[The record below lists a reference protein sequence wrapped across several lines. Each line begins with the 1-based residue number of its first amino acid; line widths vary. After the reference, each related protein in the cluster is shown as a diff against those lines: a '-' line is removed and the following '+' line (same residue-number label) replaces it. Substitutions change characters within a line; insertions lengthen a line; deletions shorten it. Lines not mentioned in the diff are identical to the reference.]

1 MRLDR
6 TILAVLV
13 CAAALHAGEARVWA
27 QAKVLKIGVI
37 YDYTGPLAA
46 GGSELNAWGTKLA
59 IDMIN
64 ERGGV
69 EGYKIAPTYADAQSK
84 VDVAINEAER
94 MLDQIGV
101 DMLMG
106 LFSSAQCVPL
116 AAKVDT
122 QKKFF
127 WINTC
132 ISPAVLKDRHLKYVF
147 RPQIHGGQFGE
158 LSPEMLSH
166 FSKSKLGIE
175 PKDLKIAIIHEDG
188 PFGVGVAEGNERAAK
203 KYGMQVVHKEGYSA
217 TTPDLSSLVTK
228 LKRAN
233 PDIVLHTAYNPD
245 ITLFLRQ
252 AREQGFRF
260 KALFGHGAG
269 YGEADRMVAT
279 FGTDINYF
287 MDSDAVSSALLN
299 PDKLRPDI
307 AKLVKD
313 VEAVYLKA
321 FPKATELPVHVSV
334 GFNSTWIFLTDV
346 LPRAIKKHGGIS
358 AEALRQAALETD
370 IPDGS
375 TFAGYGVKFHPPEHE
390 MAGQNMRS
398 TPVVW
403 QYVDG
408 KSKVVFPIA
417 IASQEPVL
425 PLPASSPYGS
435 R

>member
-1 MRLDR
+1 MKLIRPFLAGL
-6 TILAVLV
+6 ILT
-13 CAAALHAGEARVWA
+13 ALLNASPVTA
-27 QAKVLKIGVI
+27 QDKVLKIGVI

-64 ERGGV
+64 ARGGV
-69 EGYKIAPTYADAQSK
+69 EGYKIVPTYADAQSK
-84 VDVAINEAER
+84 VEVAINEAER
-94 MLDQIGV
+94 MLDQVGV

-106 LFSSAQCVPL
+106 LFASAQCVPL
-116 AAKVDT
+116 ATKVDT

-158 LSPEMLSH
+158 LSPEMLAT

-188 PFGVGVAEGNERAAK
+188 PFGVGVADGNERSAK
-203 KYGMQVVHKEGYSA
+203 KYGMQVVLREGYSA

-233 PDIVLHTAYNPD
+233 PDVILHTAYNPD

-252 AREQGFRF
+252 AREQGLRF

-269 YGEADRMVAT
+269 YGEVDRMVQT

-287 MDSDAVSSALLN
+287 LDSDAVSSTLLN
-299 PDKLRPDI
+299 LDKLRPDK
-307 AKLVKD
+307 AKLVKE
-313 VEAVYLKA
+313 VEAAYLKA

-346 LPRAIKKHGGIS
+346 LPRAIKKYGGIS
-358 AEALRQAALETD
+358 ADALRQAALDTD
-370 IPDGS
+370 IPDGD
-375 TFAGYGVKFHPPEHE
+375 TFAGYGVKFNPPEHE
-390 MAGQNMRS
+390 LAGQNNRAS
-398 TPVVW
+398 PVVW

-408 KSKVVFPIA
+408 KSKVVFPLA
-417 IASQEPVL
+417 VASQEPIM
-425 PLPASSPYGS
+425 PLPASTPYGTK
-435 R
+435 

>member
-1 MRLDR
+1 MRFNR
-6 TILAVLV
+6 TLLAVLT
-13 CAAALHAGEARVWA
+13 CAVLVQAGQNQAFA
-27 QAKVLKIGVI
+27 QDKVLKVGVI

-64 ERGGV
+64 DRGGV
-69 EGYKIAPTYADAQSK
+69 EGYKIVPTYADAQSK

-94 MLDQIGV
+94 MFDQVGV

-122 QKKFF
+122 LKKFF

-158 LSPEMLSH
+158 LSVDMMSH

-233 PDIVLHTAYNPD
+233 PDVILHTAYNPD

-252 AREQGFRF
+252 AREQGLRF

-279 FGTDINYF
+279 FGNDVNYF
-287 MDSDAVSSALLN
+287 LDSDAVSSTLLN
-299 PDKLRPDI
+299 LDKLRPDK
-307 AKLVKD
+307 AKLIKD
-313 VEAVYLKA
+313 VEATYLKA

-334 GFNSTWIFLTDV
+334 AFNSTWVFLTDV
-346 LPRAIKKHGGIS
+346 LPRAIKNYGGIS
-358 AEALRQAALETD
+358 SEALRQAASATD
-370 IPDGS
+370 IPEGD
-375 TFAGYGVKFHPPEHE
+375 TFAGYGVKFYPPEHE
-390 MAGQNMRS
+390 MAGQNMRAS
-398 TPVVW
+398 PVVW

-408 KSKVVFPIA
+408 KSKVVFPTA
-417 IASQEPVL
+417 VASQEPVM
-425 PLPASSPYGS
+425 PLPPSSPYGP